1 MDQELLTTREVQS
14 LVRLNRVTIYRLIRD
29 GEFPAIKIGGQWR
42 FPRKAIEAWLSG
54 QSSPAQAGHFHESEM
69 SHHPPALNEIFTHSG
84 LKPVLKAFA
93 EATGLSVFVMD
104 NHGELLT
111 DCMEC
116 NPFCRAIQRITA
128 GQQECLEVRR
138 QPTGVEDEN
147 LRCHAGLNYL
157 SATIT
162 LSGEPAARVVMGPFV
177 TDETHFQAMER
188 MLPALASR
196 YGADPI
202 PLWNDLHTVQQISPE
217 QAKLLGRLLSRV
229 ISVITQLAYERSTVT
244 QRLHQIGQLVDLES
258 VSGT

>member
-42 FPRKAIEAWLSG
+42 FPRKAIEAWLIR
-54 QSSPAQAGHFHESEM
+54 QSSPQQTDCSHETGSVLP
-69 SHHPPALNEIFTHSG
+69 PPALNEIFTSFE

-104 NHGELLT
+104 NDGDLLT

-116 NPFCRAIQRITA
+116 NPFCRAIQRNPA
-128 GQQECLEVRR
+128 GQQECLEIRR
-138 QPTGVEDEN
+138 QPAGTDVEM
-147 LRCHAGLNYL
+147 LSCHAGLNYL
-157 SATIT
+157 TATIT

-177 TDETHFQAMER
+177 TDETHFQAMEQ

-196 YGADPI
+196 YEADPI
-202 PLWNDLHTVQQISPE
+202 HLWNDLHTVQQIGPE
-217 QAKLLGRLLSRV
+217 QARLLGRLLSRV

-244 QRLHQIGQLVDLES
+244 QRLHQIGQLVDLEN